1 MCYVPPLLSHFSLL
15 RFSVQLER
23 RCSPSRNAF
32 SSSRLVFPRG
42 IINFLAIGYSDNFRK
57 TCKFSIC
64 MDPRH
69 FVFRHL
75 GVSADQHIL
84 GALLAAKC
92 KKCFWCF
99 NRKKCKTSGGKRPR
113 KKFRGTEG
121 GPEEDDQMGSRRGST
136 RGVQKGG
143 PKGGSRF
150 CLHPYKSS
158 VGTY

>member
-1 MCYVPPLLSHFSLL
+1 VCYIPPLLSHFSLL

-42 IINFLAIGYSDNFRK
+42 IINFLAIGYSGNFRK

-69 FVFRHL
+69 L

-84 GALLAAKC
+84 VTLLAAKC

-99 NRKKCKTSGGKRPR
+99 NRKKCKTFGGKRPR

-121 GPEEDDQMGSRRGST
+121 GPEEDGQMGSRRGST

-150 CLHPYKSS
+150 CLHPTCKSR
-158 VGTY
+158 GTLK

>member
-1 MCYVPPLLSHFSLL
+1 VCYIPPLLSHSSFL

-99 NRKKCKTSGGKRPR
+99 NRKKCKTFGEKRPR
-113 KKFRGTEG
+113 KKIEG
-121 GPEEDDQMGSRRGST
+121 YRRGSRGGWPDGVHKGVQKGSPEGGST
-136 RGVQKGG
+136 RGVQVL
-143 PKGGSRF
+143 STSN
-150 CLHPYKSS
+150 L
-158 VGTY
+158 